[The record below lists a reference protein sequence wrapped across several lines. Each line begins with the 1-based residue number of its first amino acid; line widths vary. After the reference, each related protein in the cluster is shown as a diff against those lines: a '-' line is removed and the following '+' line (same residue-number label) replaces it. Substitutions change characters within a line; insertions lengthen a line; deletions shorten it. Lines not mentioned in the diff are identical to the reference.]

1 MNNQHRVADCPHRD
15 LAVGWALHALEPAE
29 ESLVAAHMPEC
40 PTCTRTVAETEHVCA
55 TLGLSVPEVI
65 PSAELEQRVLAVT
78 IDREEAAPVVPLPPP
93 PPPPTQPARHITE
106 SWRSR
111 TGLLAAAAA
120 LVLVA
125 AVGVL
130 GIRVVQLSDERNQAA
145 SQVTAISEA
154 VQKAA
159 DPAAVRVPLVTED
172 GGAVGMVLASPDGVA
187 VVDTRLPGNRV
198 ADEIYVL
205 WGLSDQPPTP
215 LTAFDVAPDVPGLH
229 AVPSAKGTGN
239 FTGYA
244 VSLEPGRRT
253 PAAPTNVLASGQVRS

>member
-1 MNNQHRVADCPHRD
+1 MNNQHHVAECPHRE

-29 ESLVAAHMPEC
+29 ESLVATHMPDC
-40 PTCTRTVAETEHVCA
+40 PACTRTVTETEEVCA

-65 PSAELEQRVLAVT
+65 PSAELEQRVLAVA
-78 IDREEAAPVVPLPPP
+78 IDREAAPVVPSPSPLPPP
-93 PPPPTQPARHITE
+93 TPPARHITE

-111 TGLLAAAAA
+111 PGLLAMAAA

-130 GIRVVQLSDERNQAA
+130 GVRVVQLSDERNQAA

-154 VQKAA
+154 VHRAA
-159 DPAAVRVPLVTED
+159 DPAAVRVPLVTEG
-172 GGAVGMVLASPDGVA
+172 GGAVGMVLASPGGVA
-187 VVDTRLPGNRV
+187 VVATRLPDNRV

-205 WGLSDQPPTP
+205 WGLSDRPPTA
-215 LTAFDVAPDVPGLH
+215 LTAFDVAPDVAGLH
-229 AVPSAKGTGN
+229 AVPSAKGAGN

-253 PAAPTNVLASGQVRS
+253 PATPTKVLASGQVRS

>member
-1 MNNQHRVADCPHRD
+1 MNNQPSVADCPHRE

-29 ESLVAAHMPEC
+29 ESLVAVHMPDC
-40 PTCTRTVAETEHVCA
+40 PTCTRTVAEAEHVCA

-78 IDREEAAPVVPLPPP
+78 IDREAAPVVPLPLPP
-93 PPPPTQPARHITE
+93 STQPPRHIAE
-106 SWRSR
+106 SWLSR
-111 TGLLAAAAA
+111 TGLFAAAAA

-125 AVGVL
+125 AIGVL
-130 GIRVVQLSDERNQAA
+130 GVRVAQLSDERNQAA

-154 VQKAA
+154 IQRAA
-159 DPAAVRVPLVTED
+159 DPAAIRVPLIAED

-187 VVDTRLPGNRV
+187 VVATRLPDNRV

-205 WGLSDQPPTP
+205 WGLSDRPPTA
-215 LTAFDVAPDVPGLH
+215 LTAFDVAPDVAGLH
-229 AVPSAKGTGN
+229 AVPSAKRTGN

-253 PAAPTNVLASGQVRS
+253 PETPTKVLASGQVRS

>member
-1 MNNQHRVADCPHRD
+1 MNNQHRVADCPHRE

-29 ESLVAAHMPEC
+29 ESLVATHMPDC
-40 PTCTRTVAETEHVCA
+40 PTCTRTVAETEQVCA

-65 PSAELEQRVLAVT
+65 PSAELEQRVLAVA
-78 IDREEAAPVVPLPPP
+78 IDREAAPVVPLPL
-93 PPPPTQPARHITE
+93 PPPTPARHITE

-111 TGLLAAAAA
+111 TGLLAVAAA

-130 GIRVVQLSDERNQAA
+130 GVRVVQLSDERNLAA

-154 VQKAA
+154 IHRAA
-159 DPAAVRVPLVTED
+159 DPAAVRVPLVAD
-172 GGAVGMVLASPDGVA
+172 NGGAVGMVLASPNGVA
-187 VVDTRLPGNRV
+187 VVATRLPDNRV

-205 WGLSDQPPTP
+205 WGLSDQSPTA
-215 LTAFDVAPDVPGLH
+215 LTAFDVAPDVAGLH
-229 AVPSAKGTGN
+229 AVPSAKGAGN

-253 PAAPTNVLASGQVRS
+253 PATPTKVLASGQVRS